1 MYLTY
6 GLNRWSALTPDRI
19 ALICDGRETSYGE
32 LRDRVAR
39 LAGCLQGWG
48 AEPGDRVAILSL
60 NSDRAIEMMLAAFW
74 GARVA
79 NNLNLRW
86 SPAEIIY
93 GINDSGAT
101 VLAIDQAFAPHLPAL
116 RESCPS
122 LKTVVY
128 LSEGE
133 VPAGAVSL
141 DAALR
146 DAQPIAEQNTD
157 PYAMAILNY
166 TGGTTGRSKG
176 VIWSHAAFTHA
187 SAVTLGDGFWKEG
200 VRACLATPLFHVTG
214 LSVVLMNMALGN
226 PVVVLPMFDPEK
238 ALQLFQDQKVGL
250 TVLVPTMLQ
259 MLVHHPAFDQ
269 YDLSELKYVRYGGS
283 PIAEPLLRRFM
294 EKLPHT
300 HLAQVYGQ
308 TEMMPLTI
316 LRDEDHTPEGMQR
329 GVTRS
334 AGRASPYVELYAVDA
349 DGRRLGPGEPG
360 EIVARALNGMLG
372 YWNKPEA
379 TAEAVVDGLLH
390 TGDIGYLDSEG
401 YLYLVDRKKDMIVT
415 GGENV
420 YSTEVESV
428 LAGHPAVQA
437 CAVVARPDE
446 TWGEAVHACVVLQP
460 GVGVEPEALQ
470 KHCREHIAGYK
481 IPRSF
486 TFLDELPLSGP
497 GKVNKVALRELVRNA
512 DAEA

>member
-6 GLNRWSALTPDRI
+6 GLNRWSAQTPERT
-19 ALICDGRETSYGE
+19 ALICEDRETSYGE

-39 LAGCLQGWG
+39 LAGCLERWG
-48 AEPGDRVAILSL
+48 AAPGDRVAILSL

-79 NNLNLRW
+79 NNLNIRW
-86 SPAEIIY
+86 SPGEIVY

-101 VLAIDQAFAPHLPAL
+101 VLAIDKAFSPHLPVL
-116 RESCPS
+116 RESCPG

-128 LSEGE
+128 LSDGD
-133 VPAGAVSL
+133 VPEGAVSME
-141 DAALR
+141 AELR
-146 DAQPIAEQNTD
+146 EAEPVPEQNTD
-157 PYAMAILNY
+157 PQAMAILNY

-176 VIWSHAAFTHA
+176 VMWSHAAFTHA

-226 PVVVLPMFDPEK
+226 PVVVLPLFDPDK
-238 ALQLFQDQKVGL
+238 ALQLFQDRKVGL

-259 MLVHHPAFDQ
+259 MLIHHPEFDR
-269 YDLSELKYVRYGGS
+269 YDLSALKYVRYGGS

-316 LRDEDHTPEGMQR
+316 LRDEDHTPDGLKR

-349 DGRRLGPGEPG
+349 EGNRLPPGEPG

-379 TAEAVVDGLLH
+379 TAEALVNGVLH
-390 TGDIGYLDSEG
+390 TGDIGYLDREG

-460 GVGVEPEALQ
+460 GETVEPEALQ
-470 KHCREHIAGYK
+470 AYCREHIAGYK
-481 IPRSF
+481 IPRSV
-486 TFLDELPLSGP
+486 TFMDELPLSGP
-497 GKVNKVALRELVRNA
+497 GKVNKVALRELVRNGGSSA
-512 DAEA
+512 